1 MGKLL
6 RFIFHSFP
14 FPFYIF
20 IFEFFWDLEFY
31 IDHSRV
37 KKMFYALVIT
47 FNSPKSEIIRQIVGV
62 CWNRDLANW
71 SRLAVLWARTTCK
84 IISLQSWHRVL
95 SGPWFESAIGEIAP
109 DTPVGVAGLRQTDLD
124 LFDRVCSR
132 LDNRVWENL
141 WK

>member
-20 IFEFFWDLEFY
+20 IVEFFWDLEFY

-47 FNSPKSEIIRQIVGV
+47 FNSSKIIRQIVGV

-95 SGPWFESAIGEIAP
+95 SGPWFESPMGEIAP
-109 DTPVGVAGLRQTDLD
+109 ETPVGVAGLRQTDLD